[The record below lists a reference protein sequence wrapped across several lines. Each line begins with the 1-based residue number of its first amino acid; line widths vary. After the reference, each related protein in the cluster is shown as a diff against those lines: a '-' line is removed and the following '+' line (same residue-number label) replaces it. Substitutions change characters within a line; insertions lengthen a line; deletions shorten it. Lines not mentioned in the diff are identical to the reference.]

1 MCYRRVARER
11 GARNGQRAA
20 PIVDRAPLDDQ
31 GDERSVSMEERARK
45 QYREQ
50 I

>member
-20 PIVDRAPLDDQ
+20 AFEVDRASLDDQ
-31 GDERSVSMEERARK
+31 GDERLVSMEVSA
-45 QYREQ
+45 
-50 I
+50 